1 MYAKTSLTAHK
12 INTQNAKFTKKLLVC
27 RSIKITPTV
36 RYWHSFYPLG
46 VSFFFSSLTFSK
58 GSNLC
63 WNAMLKKTFASKILM
78 LSHTFFW
85 ESTLES
91 WPMIRNAPMEMKSK
105 HHRWKIFRNVYLA
118 FMALD
123 KCTRK
128 KKKTSIHGSSC
139 WPVPRIGIGVL
150 FYVDSFCGGN
160 FTPNLRLLVGEVNKE
175 TLGCLI

>member
-12 INTQNAKFTKKLLVC
+12 INTQNAKFTKILLVC

-36 RYWHSFYPLG
+36 RYWHSFYSLG
-46 VSFFFSSLTFSK
+46 VSFFSSLTFSK

-78 LSHTFFW
+78 LFHTFFW

-118 FMALD
+118 FMALE

-128 KKKTSIHGSSC
+128 KKNSHPWEFLLTGSANRYRSVVLC
-139 WPVPRIGIGVL
+139 GFILWWKFHSKFTFIGWW
-150 FYVDSFCGGN
+150 S
-160 FTPNLRLLVGEVNKE
+160 K
-175 TLGCLI
+175 